1 MADSV
6 RHGDRQPIQRSNAR
20 RTNQSKLH
28 TCGPVARSPPAHPP
42 GPQPSPTAGN
52 QAEKFGYPQRNLPA
66 CGRTTSAQTR
76 CPDIEPQALM
86 SGWARSSPPIA
97 GSPARKPLACQPWR
111 RDQATGTDGKSG
123 RPGPHRG
130 QRRRRHRSP
139 TGRPHHRRSTCRSD
153 ARLPCYWSQPVTG
166 LLASLATSC
175 WTLRGASTT
184 ATANFSLAIAASR
197 FVRCRQRCRH
207 SSRLR
212 CG

>member
-97 GSPARKPLACQPWR
+97 GSPARNPLACQPWR
-111 RDQATGTDGKSG
+111 RDQATGSDGKSG
-123 RPGPHRG
+123 RRGPTVVNAVGAIAALLVGRTTDG
-130 QRRRRHRSP
+130 PRADP
-139 TGRPHHRRSTCRSD
+139 THGC
-153 ARLPCYWSQPVTG
+153 PVTG
-166 LLASLATSC
+166 LN
-175 WTLRGASTT
+175 R
-184 ATANFSLAIAASR
+184 
-197 FVRCRQRCRH
+197 
-207 SSRLR
+207 
-212 CG
+212 